1 MKGGLFVLEKGK
13 ISVVVPI
20 YNVEKYLI
28 DCVESIIN
36 QTYLDLEIILVD
48 DGSPDNCGK
57 ICDELA
63 KKDHRIKVIHKANGG
78 LSDARNAGIDVAT
91 GEFIMFIDSDDLMEL
106 NACEKLVTEITNRN
120 AQMVIGNYIYV
131 NDDGTPWSKEVFSK
145 EKYKNFKLSIKD
157 YRDSFFVMNSAVWN
171 KIYRLDF
178 IKENNMKFIVG
189 IPGEDAPFTTL
200 YFIKSKDVYYIDDIV
215 YKYRQRGDT
224 TSISNNCDLKYFKG
238 ISIAYKHI
246 YNNFNDNNE
255 LGFYRFFYAKSMTYM
270 LYKFIDSI
278 KMSDDEKIEAL
289 SEMRWFYKLSNELNV
304 PACQESLSIVL
315 DKIISGEYREVI
327 DVCKVI
333 ADVRKFMTAEQRE
346 KMSKPNREMYDNMLE
361 VWEG

>member
-1 MKGGLFVLEKGK
+1 MNKDI
-13 ISVVVPI
+13 ISIVVPI
-20 YNVEKYLI
+20 YKVENYLRE
-28 DCVESIIN
+28 CVESIKN
-36 QTYLDLEIILVD
+36 QTYPNLEIILVD

-63 KKDHRIKVIHKANGG
+63 LEDNRIKVIHKVNGG

-91 GEFIMFIDSDDLMEL
+91 GEYIMFIDSDDLMEL
-106 NACEKLVTEITNRN
+106 TACEKLITEIKNKN

-131 NDDGTPWSKEVFSK
+131 NDDGSSWSKEVFSK
-145 EKYKNFKLSIKD
+145 EKYKNFKLDIKD

-178 IKENNMKFIVG
+178 IRENNMKFIVG

-200 YFIKSKDVYYIDDIV
+200 YFIKSNDVYYINDIV

-238 ISIAYKHI
+238 ISVAYKHI

-278 KMSDDEKIEAL
+278 KMSDDERIDAL
-289 SEMRWFYKLSNELNV
+289 TEMRWFYKLSKELNV
-304 PACQESLSIVL
+304 PACQESLSIII
-315 DKIISGEYREVI
+315 DKIIEGRYREVI
-327 DVCKVI
+327 DICKVI
-333 ADVRKFMTAEQRE
+333 ADVRKFMTAEERE
-346 KMSKPNREMYDNMLE
+346 KMSKPNREMYDNMSE
-361 VWEG
+361 NFNGGN

>member
-1 MKGGLFVLEKGK
+1 MFENEK
-13 ISVVVPI
+13 ISVVIPV
-20 YNVEKYLI
+20 YKVEKYLKK
-28 DCVESIIN
+28 CVDSVRN
-36 QTYLDLEIILVD
+36 QTYENLEIILVD

-57 ICDELA
+57 MCDDLA
-63 KKDHRIKVIHKANGG
+63 KEDTRIKAIHKTNGG
-78 LSDARNAGIDVAT
+78 LSDARNAGIDIAT
-91 GEFIMFIDSDDLMEL
+91 GEFIMFVDSDDMMEL
-106 NACEKLVTEITNRN
+106 TACEKLITEIKSKK

-131 NDDGTPWSKEVFSK
+131 NDDGTPWNKEVFSK

-178 IKENNMKFIVG
+178 IRENNMKFIVG

-200 YFIKSKDVYYIDDIV
+200 YFIKAKDVYYIDDIV

-238 ISIAYKHI
+238 ISTAYKHI
-246 YNNFNDNNE
+246 YNNFNDNKE

-278 KMSDDEKIEAL
+278 KMTHEEKIEVL
-289 SEMRWFYKLSNELNV
+289 SEMRWFYKLSKELDV

-315 DKIISGEYREVI
+315 DKIINGEYKDAI
-327 DVCKVI
+327 DICKVI
-333 ADVRKFMTAEQRE
+333 ADVRKFMNAEQRE
-346 KMSKPNREMYDNMLE
+346 AMSKPNREMYDNMIE
-361 VWEG
+361 EWEG